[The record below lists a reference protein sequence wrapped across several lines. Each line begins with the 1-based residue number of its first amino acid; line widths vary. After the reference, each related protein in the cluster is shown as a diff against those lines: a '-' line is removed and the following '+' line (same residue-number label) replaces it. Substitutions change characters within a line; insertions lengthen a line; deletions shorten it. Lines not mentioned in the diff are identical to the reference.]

1 MATTRVFYKGK
12 KELTMAQFEDLTNLD
27 DAVDYD
33 ITDFPNGGITNAQMT
48 AALGYSRLFEDGEI
62 YVCSDN
68 GTYTKGNWYQIKVE
82 GGVKSWED
90 ITKGLKI
97 YTITENLNHDG
108 IKSGTFTE
116 EQINNIKLAD
126 ILQVYGI
133 DGDPVSKYAYK
144 GLIPTNPA
152 QSTIS
157 ANLYFAVAT
166 EKGNY
171 VLAINT
177 DTRNWEVR
185 EPVSGG
191 SQDYQ
196 IVTEE
201 PEDKSQGKMI
211 YEKSSGVT
219 LGKAVVDKTPAGKYY
234 SSPSDL
240 VDKIFGGTAVPS
252 DIETYEYLLFKENE
266 YVAGYINIGNLP
278 ELTQYALTHDSIE
291 VIFKVNNG
299 AEQSDILTKN
309 SDGSFGNATN
319 KFQTMKSQ
327 NLVEGAGSDYYTL
340 DLQAGGVAQSFKIA
354 ETDTIQITK
363 LKLGDAYINIDKGGS
378 EGPFAIANL
387 KISDGTNYN
396 SLKDYLGGS
405 PLYKHELEIAYSFLL
420 PDSVEV
426 NGPVMYHYLSNNGTQ
441 ITNVSEIDDNFLLSG
456 GIGKNSANTVLLLN
470 ITVIKAGNSIT
481 VEAVNASTMGYITG
495 MVGTITDTITQ
506 LI

>member
-1 MATTRVFYKGK
+1 MIDTTKIVQALRVDG
-12 KELTMAQFEDLTNLD
+12 T
-27 DAVDYD
+27 
-33 ITDFPNGGITNAQMT
+33 PMT
-48 AALGYSRLFEDGEI
+48 
-62 YVCSDN
+62 
-68 GTYTKGNWYQIKVE
+68 
-82 GGVKSWED
+82 
-90 ITKGLKI
+90 
-97 YTITENLNHDG
+97 
-108 IKSGTFTE
+108 
-116 EQINNIKLAD
+116 LA
-126 ILQVYGI
+126 G
-133 DGDPVSKYAYK
+133 A
-144 GLIPTNPA
+144 
-152 QSTIS
+152 
-157 ANLYFAVAT
+157 
-166 EKGNY
+166 
-171 VLAINT
+171 
-177 DTRNWEVR
+177 
-185 EPVSGG
+185 SGG

-196 IVTEE
+196 IVTAE

-211 YEKSSGVT
+211 YEKSSGVS

-234 SSPSDL
+234 SSPAGL

-278 ELTQYALTHDSIE
+278 ELTQYALTHNSIE

-299 AEQSDILTKN
+299 VEQSDILTKN
-309 SDGSFGNATN
+309 SDGSFGNASN
-319 KFQTMKSQ
+319 KFQTRKSQ
-327 NLVEGAGSDYYTL
+327 DLVEGAGSDYYTL

-363 LKLGDAYINIDKGGS
+363 LKLGDAYINIDRGGS

-387 KISDGTNYN
+387 KIADGTKYN

-405 PLYKHELEIAYSFLL
+405 PLFKHELEIAYSFLL

-426 NGPVMYHYLSNNGTQ
+426 NGPVMYHYLSNKGTQ

-470 ITVIKAGNSIT
+470 ITVIKAGSSIT

-495 MVGTITDTITQ
+495 MVGTITDTVTQ